1 MQKTKCATFEIAV
14 SYVCTI
20 HFFNHCL
27 MLSLME
33 MLFST
38 SENEKHNGYVVV
50 NREMSRNPESVEF
63 KKKKKQEEIAM
74 HNNLTNLFIFFL
86 VFLLSPVISKSIFMF
101 TGLELNPSSKSQ

>member
-1 MQKTKCATFEIAV
+1 
-14 SYVCTI
+14 
-20 HFFNHCL
+20 